1 VTSVSALGST
11 LTQYKAPLNP
21 LDTNG
26 DGVVSADELAA
37 ASQSPTAK
45 SSAASTS
52 SNGDDSSSGTDVV
65 QKITA
70 DILALML
77 SLQKSDDSD
86 SQSGTDDNS
95 DKSKGALSALDSN
108 GDGKLTASEILAA
121 DPQKIAAA
129 GGDDDAGGLMA
140 KVLTDMQTAL
150 RAYQTTYGNSP
161 VATGD
166 SDQTA

>member
-11 LTQYKAPLNP
+11 LTQYQAPLNP
-21 LDTNG
+21 LDKNG

-37 ASQSPTAK
+37 ASQSSTA
-45 SSAASTS
+45 SASTASTS
-52 SNGDDSSSGTDVV
+52 SAGDDDSSGSDVV
-65 QKITA
+65 QKIAA

-77 SLQKSDDSD
+77 SLQKTDDSD
-86 SQSGTDDNS
+86 SQSGTDAKGDG
-95 DKSKGALSALDSN
+95 SKGALSALDTN
-108 GDGKLTASEILAA
+108 GDGKLTTSEILAA

-129 GGDDDAGGLMA
+129 GGDDDDSGLMA

-150 RAYQTTYGNSP
+150 RAYQTTYGTSP

>member
-1 VTSVSALGST
+1 MTSVSALGST

-37 ASQSPTAK
+37 ASK
-45 SSAASTS
+45 SSTASTS
-52 SNGDDSSSGTDVV
+52 SAGDDDSSGTDVV

-86 SQSGTDDNS
+86 SQSGTDANS

-108 GDGKLTASEILAA
+108 GDGKLTTSEILAA

-129 GGDDDAGGLMA
+129 AGDDDDSGLMA

>member
-11 LTQYKAPLNP
+11 LTQYQAPLNP
-21 LDTNG
+21 LDKNG

-37 ASQSPTAK
+37 ASK
-45 SSAASTS
+45 SSSTNPS
-52 SNGDDSSSGTDVV
+52 SAGDDDSSGSDVV
-65 QKITA
+65 QKIAA

-77 SLQKSDDSD
+77 SLQKTDDD
-86 SQSGTDDNS
+86 NKAGTDDNG
-95 DKSKGALSALDSN
+95 DDSKGALAALDAN
-108 GDGKLTASEILAA
+108 GDGKLTTSELLSA

-129 GGDDDAGGLMA
+129 GGDEQDGGLMA

-161 VATGD
+161 AATGD

>member
-1 VTSVSALGST
+1 MTSVSALGST
-11 LTQYKAPLNP
+11 LTQYKATLNP

-37 ASQSPTAK
+37 ASQSSTAK
-45 SSAASTS
+45 SSTAGTS

-86 SQSGTDDNS
+86 SQSGTDDNG

-108 GDGKLTASEILAA
+108 GDGKLTTSEILAA

-129 GGDDDAGGLMA
+129 GGDDDDSGLMA

-161 VATGD
+161 AATGD

>member
-1 VTSVSALGST
+1 MTNVSALGST

-26 DGVVSADELAA
+26 DGVVSADELAV
-37 ASQSPTAK
+37 ASQSST
-45 SSAASTS
+45 ASTS

-65 QKITA
+65 RKITA

-86 SQSGTDDNS
+86 SRSGTDDNG

-108 GDGKLTASEILAA
+108 GDGKLTTSEILAA

-129 GGDDDAGGLMA
+129 GGDDDDSGLMA
-140 KVLTDMQTAL
+140 KVLTDMKMAL
-150 RAYQTTYGNSP
+150 RAYQTTYGASP

>member
-1 VTSVSALGST
+1 VTSVSALGSA

-21 LDTNG
+21 LDKNG

-37 ASQSPTAK
+37 ASK
-45 SSAASTS
+45 SSTTSASST
-52 SNGDDSSSGTDVV
+52 GDDDSSGTDIV

-77 SLQKSDDSD
+77 SLQKSDDSN
-86 SQSGTDDNS
+86 SKSGTDANGDN
-95 DKSKGALSALDSN
+95 SKGALSALDSN
-108 GDGKLTASEILAA
+108 GDGKLTTSELLAA

-129 GGDDDAGGLMA
+129 GGDDDDGGLMA

>member
-11 LTQYKAPLNP
+11 LTQYQAPLNP
-21 LDTNG
+21 LDKNG

-37 ASQSPTAK
+37 ASQSSSTNA
-45 SSAASTS
+45 SSA
-52 SNGDDSSSGTDVV
+52 GDDDSSGSDVV
-65 QKITA
+65 QKIAA

-77 SLQKSDDSD
+77 SLQKTDDD
-86 SQSGTDDNS
+86 NKAGTDDNS
-95 DKSKGALSALDSN
+95 DGSKGALAALDAN
-108 GDGKLTASEILAA
+108 GDGKLTTSELLSA

-129 GGDDDAGGLMA
+129 GGDDEDGGLMA

>member
-1 VTSVSALGST
+1 MTSVSALGST

-37 ASQSPTAK
+37 ASQSSTAK
-45 SSAASTS
+45 SSTASTS
-52 SNGDDSSSGTDVV
+52 SAGDDDSSGSDVV

-86 SQSGTDDNS
+86 SQSGTDANS

-108 GDGKLTASEILAA
+108 GDGKLTTSEILAA

-129 GGDDDAGGLMA
+129 GGDDDDSGLMA

-166 SDQTA
+166 SDQPA

>member
-11 LTQYKAPLNP
+11 LTQYQAPLNP
-21 LDTNG
+21 LDKNG

-37 ASQSPTAK
+37 ASK
-45 SSAASTS
+45 SSSTNASS
-52 SNGDDSSSGTDVV
+52 AGDDDSSGSDVV
-65 QKITA
+65 QKIAA

-77 SLQKSDDSD
+77 SLQKTDDD
-86 SQSGTDDNS
+86 NKADTDDNG
-95 DKSKGALSALDSN
+95 DDSKGALAALDAN
-108 GDGKLTASEILAA
+108 GDGKLTTSELLSA

-129 GGDDDAGGLMA
+129 GGDDQDGGLMA

-166 SDQTA
+166 SDKTA

>member
-1 VTSVSALGST
+1 MTSISALGST
-11 LTQYKAPLNP
+11 QSQYQAPLNP
-21 LDTNG
+21 LDKNG

-37 ASQSPTAK
+37 ASK
-45 SSAASTS
+45 SSTATS
-52 SNGDDSSSGTDVV
+52 SSTGDDASSGSDVV
-65 QKITA
+65 QKIAA

-77 SLQKSDDSD
+77 SLQKTDDDSKA
-86 SQSGTDDNS
+86 GTDDNG
-95 DKSKGALSALDSN
+95 DDSKGALAALDAN
-108 GDGKLTASEILAA
+108 GDGKLTTSELLSA

-129 GGDDDAGGLMA
+129 GGDDEGSGLMA

-161 VATGD
+161 VANGE

>member
-11 LTQYKAPLNP
+11 LTQYQAPLNP
-21 LDTNG
+21 LDKNG

-37 ASQSPTAK
+37 ASK
-45 SSAASTS
+45 SSSTNASS
-52 SNGDDSSSGTDVV
+52 AGDDDSSGSDVV
-65 QKITA
+65 QKIAA

-77 SLQKSDDSD
+77 SLQKTDDD
-86 SQSGTDDNS
+86 NKAGTDDNG
-95 DKSKGALSALDSN
+95 DDSKGALTALDAN
-108 GDGKLTASEILAA
+108 GDGKLTTSELLSA

-129 GGDDDAGGLMA
+129 GGDDQDGGLMA

-161 VATGD
+161 VATGE
-166 SDQTA
+166 SDKTA

>member
-1 VTSVSALGST
+1 MTSVSALGSA

-37 ASQSPTAK
+37 ASK
-45 SSAASTS
+45 SSTISASST
-52 SNGDDSSSGTDVV
+52 GDDDSSGTDIV

-86 SQSGTDDNS
+86 SKSGTDANGDN
-95 DKSKGALSALDSN
+95 SKGALSALDSN
-108 GDGKLTASEILAA
+108 GDGKLTTSELLAA

-129 GGDDDAGGLMA
+129 GGDDDDGGLMA

>member
-37 ASQSPTAK
+37 ASQSSP
-45 SSAASTS
+45 ASTAS
-52 SNGDDSSSGTDVV
+52 TGDDDSSGTDIV

-70 DILALML
+70 DILAVML
-77 SLQKSDDSD
+77 SLQKTESDG
-86 SQSGTDDNS
+86 SGTDDSS
-95 DKSKGALSALDSN
+95 DDSKGALSALDAN
-108 GDGKLTASEILAA
+108 GDGKLTTSELLSA
-121 DPQKIAAA
+121 DPEKIAAA
-129 GGDDDAGGLMA
+129 GGDDEDGGLMA

-161 VATGD
+161 AATGD
-166 SDQTA
+166 SGQTA

>member
-11 LTQYKAPLNP
+11 LTQYQAPLNP
-21 LDTNG
+21 LDKNG

-37 ASQSPTAK
+37 ASQSSTA
-45 SSAASTS
+45 SASTASTS
-52 SNGDDSSSGTDVV
+52 AGDDDSSGSDVV
-65 QKITA
+65 QKIAA

-77 SLQKSDDSD
+77 SLQKTDDSD
-86 SQSGTDDNS
+86 SQSGTDAKGDG
-95 DKSKGALSALDSN
+95 SKGALSALDTN
-108 GDGKLTASEILAA
+108 GDGKLTTSEILAA
-121 DPQKIAAA
+121 DPQKIAAD
-129 GGDDDAGGLMA
+129 GSDDDDSGLMA

-150 RAYQTTYGNSP
+150 RAYQTTYGASP

>member
-1 VTSVSALGST
+1 MTSVSALGST

-21 LDTNG
+21 LDKNG

-37 ASQSPTAK
+37 ASQSST
-45 SSAASTS
+45 ASTA
-52 SNGDDSSSGTDVV
+52 GDDGSSGSDIV

-86 SQSGTDDNS
+86 GQSGTDDIS
-95 DKSKGALSALDSN
+95 DESKGALSALDSN
-108 GDGKLTASEILAA
+108 GDGKLTTSEILAA
-121 DPQKIAAA
+121 DPQKIAAT
-129 GGDDDAGGLMA
+129 GGDDDDSGLMA

-150 RAYQTTYGNSP
+150 RAYQTTYGSSP
-161 VATGD
+161 AANGE

>member
-1 VTSVSALGST
+1 MTSVSALGSA

-37 ASQSPTAK
+37 ASRSSTTNATTAGK
-45 SSAASTS
+45 SSA
-52 SNGDDSSSGTDVV
+52 GDDGSSGSDVV

-70 DILALML
+70 DILKLML
-77 SLQKSDDSD
+77 QLQKTDDSD
-86 SQSGTDDNS
+86 SQSGTDADG
-95 DKSKGALSALDSN
+95 DGSKGALAALDSN
-108 GDGKLTASEILAA
+108 GDGKLTTSEILSA

-129 GGDDDAGGLMA
+129 GGDDDDSGLMA

-161 VATGD
+161 AAAGD

>member
-1 VTSVSALGST
+1 MTSVSALGSA

-37 ASQSPTAK
+37 ASQS
-45 SSAASTS
+45 SSTNSVST
-52 SNGDDSSSGTDVV
+52 GDDDSSGTDIV

-77 SLQKSDDSD
+77 SLQKSDDSN
-86 SQSGTDDNS
+86 SKSGTDANGDN
-95 DKSKGALSALDSN
+95 SKGALSALDSN
-108 GDGKLTASEILAA
+108 GDGKLTTSELLAA

-129 GGDDDAGGLMA
+129 GGDDDDGGLMA

>member
-1 VTSVSALGST
+1 MTGVSALGST
-11 LTQYKAPLNP
+11 LTQYQAPLNP
-21 LDTNG
+21 LDKNG

-37 ASQSPTAK
+37 ASQSSTAK
-45 SSAASTS
+45 SSTANTASS
-52 SNGDDSSSGTDVV
+52 GDDGSSGSDVV
-65 QKITA
+65 QKIAA

-86 SQSGTDDNS
+86 SQSGTDANGND
-95 DKSKGALSALDSN
+95 SKGALSALDSN
-108 GDGKLTASEILAA
+108 GDGKLTTSEILSA
-121 DPQKIAAA
+121 DPQKIAA
-129 GGDDDAGGLMA
+129 GSDDDDGGLMA

-150 RAYQTTYGNSP
+150 RAYQTTYGTSP

>member
-11 LTQYKAPLNP
+11 LTQYQAPLNP
-21 LDTNG
+21 LDKNG

-37 ASQSPTAK
+37 ASK
-45 SSAASTS
+45 SSSTNPS
-52 SNGDDSSSGTDVV
+52 SAEDDDSSSSDVV
-65 QKITA
+65 QKIAA

-77 SLQKSDDSD
+77 SLQKTDDD
-86 SQSGTDDNS
+86 NKAGTDDNG
-95 DKSKGALSALDSN
+95 DDSKGALAALDAN
-108 GDGKLTASEILAA
+108 GDGKLTTSELLSA

-129 GGDDDAGGLMA
+129 GGDDQDGGLMA

-161 VATGD
+161 VATGE

>member
-1 VTSVSALGST
+1 MTSVSALGST
-11 LTQYKAPLNP
+11 LTQYQPPLNP
-21 LDTNG
+21 LDKNG

-37 ASQSPTAK
+37 ASK
-45 SSAASTS
+45 SSSTDASS
-52 SNGDDSSSGTDVV
+52 AGDDDSSGSDVV
-65 QKITA
+65 QKIAA

-77 SLQKSDDSD
+77 SLQKTDDDSKA
-86 SQSGTDDNS
+86 GTDDNG
-95 DKSKGALSALDSN
+95 DDSKGALAALDAN
-108 GDGKLTASEILAA
+108 GDGKLTTSELLSA

-129 GGDDDAGGLMA
+129 GGDDQDGGLMA

-161 VATGD
+161 AATGE

>member
-11 LTQYKAPLNP
+11 LTAYKAPLNP

-37 ASQSPTAK
+37 ASQSSTAK
-45 SSAASTS
+45 SSTDSSA
-52 SNGDDSSSGTDVV
+52 SNGDDGSSPTDVV

-77 SLQKSDDSD
+77 SLQKTDGDGK
-86 SQSGTDDNS
+86 SGTDDNS
-95 DKSKGALSALDSN
+95 DDSKGSLSALDAN
-108 GDGKLTASEILAA
+108 GDGKLTTSELLSA

-129 GGDDDAGGLMA
+129 GGDDEDGGLMA
-140 KVLTDMQTAL
+140 KVLTDMQTSL

-161 VATGD
+161 AATGE

>member
-1 VTSVSALGST
+1 MTSVSALGST

-37 ASQSPTAK
+37 ASQSSP
-45 SSAASTS
+45 ASTAS
-52 SNGDDSSSGTDVV
+52 TGDDESSGTDIV

-70 DILALML
+70 DILAVML
-77 SLQKSDDSD
+77 SLQKTESDGK
-86 SQSGTDDNS
+86 SGTDDSS
-95 DKSKGALSALDSN
+95 DDSKGALSAVDAN
-108 GDGKLTASEILAA
+108 GDGKLTTSELLSA
-121 DPQKIAAA
+121 DPEKIAAA
-129 GGDDDAGGLMA
+129 GGDDEDGSLMA

-161 VATGD
+161 AATGD
-166 SDQTA
+166 SGQTA

>member
-1 VTSVSALGST
+1 MTSVSALGST

-37 ASQSPTAK
+37 ASQS
-45 SSAASTS
+45 S
-52 SNGDDSSSGTDVV
+52 SNGASSSNSASTGDDGSSATDVV

-77 SLQKSDDSD
+77 SLQKTDGDSK
-86 SQSGTDDNS
+86 SGTDNDSDN
-95 DKSKGALSALDSN
+95 SKGALSALDAN
-108 GDGKLTASEILAA
+108 GDGKLTTSELLSA
-121 DPQKIAAA
+121 DPQKVAAA
-129 GGDDDAGGLMA
+129 GGDDEDGGLMA
-140 KVLTDMQTAL
+140 KVLTDMQTSL

-161 VATGD
+161 AASGD